1 MSWFRR
7 RRTSFKHC
15 HPKALFLKPILA
27 IDTSSAW
34 CSVALSVGSTP
45 EHVVGRHELL
55 GPSASQHLLPWI
67 TELLQQEGIMLR
79 DLDAIAVGIGPG
91 AFTGVRLAV
100 AVVQGLALA
109 SHLPIAP
116 VASLDAIAA
125 SAIDHPLIQAMD
137 DGKHQFTVAI
147 DARMG
152 EVYWANYSIDQDR
165 QVSGTNIALP
175 ERLGDIQLSK
185 PEDIQMSLSEC
196 VFGSAVVQ
204 YPAYFEQ
211 HMSSTQL
218 DGTLGVS
225 ASGVLRCAKA
235 LLAKGQL
242 IAVDQ
247 LEPLYVRNKVALT
260 SAERGAK

>member
-1 MSWFRR
+1 MKR
-7 RRTSFKHC
+7 
-15 HPKALFLKPILA
+15 ILA

-34 CSVALSVGSTP
+34 CSVALSLDPST
-45 EHVVGRHELL
+45 ENLVQRHELL
-55 GPSASQHLLPWI
+55 GPGASQHLLPWI
-67 TELLQQEGIMLR
+67 IDLLKQEGMTLR

-109 SHLPIAP
+109 THIPVAP
-116 VASLDAIAA
+116 VASLDATAA
-125 SAIDHPLIQAMD
+125 SAIDHPLIQMME

-165 QVSGTNIALP
+165 QVSGTSIALP

-185 PEDIQMSLSEC
+185 PEDIQMGMSQC
-196 VFGSAVVQ
+196 VFGSAVTQ

-211 HMSSTQL
+211 HMPSSQL

-235 LLAKGQL
+235 MVANHQL
-242 IAVDQ
+242 ITVDQ

>member
-1 MSWFRR
+1 MKR
-7 RRTSFKHC
+7 
-15 HPKALFLKPILA
+15 ILA

-34 CSVALSVGSTP
+34 CSVALSLDPST
-45 EHVVGRHELL
+45 ENLVQRHELL
-55 GPSASQHLLPWI
+55 GPGASQYLLPWI
-67 TELLQQEGIMLR
+67 TDLLKQEGITLR
-79 DLDAIAVGIGPG
+79 DLEAIAVGIGPG

-109 SHLPIAP
+109 THIPVAP

-125 SAIDHPLIQAMD
+125 SAIDHPFIQAMK
-137 DGKHQFTVAI
+137 DGKYQFTVAI

-165 QVSGTNIALP
+165 QVSGTSIALP

-185 PEDIQMSLSEC
+185 PEDIQMGMSQC
-196 VFGSAVVQ
+196 VFGSAVTQ

-211 HMSSTQL
+211 HMPSSQL

-235 LLAKGQL
+235 MLTKGQL
-242 IAVDQ
+242 ITVDQ

>member
-1 MSWFRR
+1 
-7 RRTSFKHC
+7 
-15 HPKALFLKPILA
+15 LKRILA

-34 CSVALSVGSTP
+34 CSVALSFGSTP
-45 EHVVGRHELL
+45 EHVVERHELL
-55 GPSASQHLLPWI
+55 GPAASQHLLPWI
-67 TELLQQEGIMLR
+67 IDLLKQEGMTLR

-109 SHLPIAP
+109 THIPVVP

-125 SAIDHPLIQAMD
+125 SAIDHPLIQAME

-152 EVYWANYSIDQDR
+152 EVYWANYSIDQDL
-165 QVSGTNIALP
+165 QLSGTSIALP
-175 ERLGDIQLSK
+175 ERLDDIQLIK

-196 VFGSAVVQ
+196 VFGSAVTQ
-204 YPAYFEQ
+204 YPIHFEQ
-211 HMSSTQL
+211 HMPSSQL

-235 LLAKGQL
+235 MLTKGQL
-242 IAVDQ
+242 NTVDQ

>member
-1 MSWFRR
+1 
-7 RRTSFKHC
+7 
-15 HPKALFLKPILA
+15 LKPILA

-34 CSVALSVGSTP
+34 CSVALSLDPSAESVAQ
-45 EHVVGRHELL
+45 RHELL
-55 GPSASQHLLPWI
+55 GPGASQHLLPWI
-67 TELLQQEGIMLR
+67 TELLQQEGITLR

-109 SHLPIAP
+109 SHLPVAP

-125 SAIDHPLIQAMD
+125 TAVAHPLIKGMD
-137 DGKHQFTVAI
+137 VSKHQFTVAI

-152 EVYWANYSIDQDR
+152 EVYWANYSVMKAAQEGGDN
-165 QVSGTNIALP
+165 TALP
-175 ERLGDIQLSK
+175 ERIGDIQLSK

-196 VFGSAVVQ
+196 VFGSAVTQ
-204 YPAYFEQ
+204 YPIHFER
-211 HMSSTQL
+211 HMPSSQL

-235 LLAKGQL
+235 MLAKGQL
-242 IAVDQ
+242 ITVDQ

-260 SAERGAK
+260 SAERSAK

>member
-1 MSWFRR
+1 MKR
-7 RRTSFKHC
+7 
-15 HPKALFLKPILA
+15 ILA

-34 CSVALSVGSTP
+34 CSVALSVGPTP
-45 EHVVGRHELL
+45 EHVVERHELL
-55 GPSASQHLLPWI
+55 GPSASQYLLSWI
-67 TELLQQEGIMLR
+67 TDLLKQEGMTLR

-109 SHLPIAP
+109 THIPVAP

-125 SAIDHPLIQAMD
+125 SAIDHPFIQVME
-137 DGKHQFTVAI
+137 DGKYQFTVAI

-152 EVYWANYSIDQDR
+152 EVYWANYSVMKAEQA
-165 QVSGTNIALP
+165 QSPSIALP

-185 PEDIQMSLSEC
+185 PEDIQMGMSQC
-196 VFGSAVVQ
+196 VFGSAVAQ
-204 YPAYFEQ
+204 YPSYFEQ
-211 HMSSTQL
+211 CMPSSKM

-225 ASGVLRCAKA
+225 ARGVLRCAQA
-235 LLAKGQL
+235 MATNHQL
-242 IAVDQ
+242 ITVDQ

-260 SAERGAK
+260 SAERGAN

>member
-1 MSWFRR
+1 
-7 RRTSFKHC
+7 
-15 HPKALFLKPILA
+15 LKRILA

-34 CSVALSVGSTP
+34 CSVALSLDPSAKGVAQ
-45 EHVVGRHELL
+45 RHELL
-55 GPSASQHLLPWI
+55 GPAASQHLLPWI
-67 TELLQQEGIMLR
+67 IDLLEQEGITLR

-109 SHLPIAP
+109 SHLPVAP

-125 SAIDHPLIQAMD
+125 TAVAHPLIQAMD
-137 DGKHQFTVAI
+137 ASKHQFTVAI

-152 EVYWANYSIDQDR
+152 EVYWANYSVMKAAQIDGDN
-165 QVSGTNIALP
+165 TALP
-175 ERLGDIQLSK
+175 ERIGDIQLSK
-185 PEDIQMSLSEC
+185 PEDIQIGVSKC
-196 VFGSAVVQ
+196 VFGSAVTQ
-204 YPAYFEQ
+204 YPNHFEQ
-211 HMSSTQL
+211 HMPSSQL
-218 DGTLGVS
+218 DGRLGVS

-235 LLAKGQL
+235 MLAKGQL

-260 SAERGAK
+260 SAERSAK